1 MIDKTSEK
9 VLNIEKIPYCSGD
22 IILVIS
28 GTVNTPIKVLIYP
41 PIEKDKNF
49 FMKLF
54 FNFFITK
61 LLIYN

>member
-1 MIDKTSEK
+1 MVDKTSEK

-28 GTVNTPIKVLIYP
+28 GTVNIPIKVLIYP